1 MRFITDLNC
10 IKTPNNPLNSET
22 IDTILLNFTGQ
33 TKKKFSFISSTILG
47 QKSIVNDSSINHAI
61 LDFKTLD
68 PSGPNLFIFP
78 YHSPGHWQIIIID
91 LDNSRWIWYDPL
103 VEIKEQNASN
113 EFYHSL
119 NISMIIVKISILI
132 LLNFL
137 SASQHFKMI
146 HELVFIDFVY
156 LHYFLQKK
164 LKIFTK
170 ILVIKKF

>member
-103 VEIKEQNASN
+103 VCG
-113 EFYHSL
+113 FFSL
-119 NISMIIVKISILI
+119 KFRKFFFIPF
-132 LLNFL
+132 FL
-137 SASQHFKMI
+137 
-146 HELVFIDFVY
+146 V
-156 LHYFLQKK
+156 
-164 LKIFTK
+164 
-170 ILVIKKF
+170 